1 VNSFPMGQ
9 TWTIGIDLS
18 DRFTS
23 FCVLD
28 DQGEVQEEGKVR
40 TTPEAFSRRFAGT
53 EPCRMVM
60 EVGTHSPWASK
71 LLAGQGHEVLVAN
84 PWKVKL
90 IAASITKTDRS
101 DAETLAR
108 LGRSDPRLLSPVVHR
123 STQAHA
129 DLEVINARKALVA
142 SRSLLINHVRG
153 AVKPFGTR
161 LPGCDAHSFHKKVPE
176 AIPLELSQQST
187 LCSRRLR
194 RSPSKSLP
202 PMLASKPSAA
212 TAIPRPLSS
221 DRCQVS
227 GHDLPRLRPDPWRS
241 PPIQSHPPGRSLS
254 RLGS

>member
-1 VNSFPMGQ
+1 MNSFPMGQ

-40 TTPEAFSRRFAGT
+40 TTPEAFSRRFAGA

-101 DAETLAR
+101 DALAR

-123 STQAHA
+123 ST
-129 DLEVINARKALVA
+129 
-142 SRSLLINHVRG
+142 
-153 AVKPFGTR
+153 R
-161 LPGCDAHSFHKKVPE
+161 LT
-176 AIPLELSQQST
+176 QT
-187 LCSRRLR
+187 L
-194 RSPSKSLP
+194 K
-202 PMLASKPSAA
+202 
-212 TAIPRPLSS
+212 
-221 DRCQVS
+221 
-227 GHDLPRLRPDPWRS
+227 
-241 PPIQSHPPGRSLS
+241 
-254 RLGS
+254 